1 LTFPEVHA
9 RRGALAQTGSPPAA
23 AQGTGCLEKAAK
35 PRNGSQYFDLYS
47 RHDVIHQTHGN
58 ELLQVNGG
66 AMRLEI
72 CTGDDRFEA
81 SLSDRFTSADLR
93 AFRELLA
100 QIKISKCSVIVLDL
114 ANLDWID
121 SAGLGMLLLA
131 RDAALKDNF
140 QLVLRSPQGN
150 VKSLLKLG
158 RFDTIFDMQF

>member
-1 LTFPEVHA
+1 M
-9 RRGALAQTGSPPAA
+9 
-23 AQGTGCLEKAAK
+23 
-35 PRNGSQYFDLYS
+35 
-47 RHDVIHQTHGN
+47 IHHTHGN

-72 CTGDDRFEA
+72 CTYGDRFEA
-81 SLSDRFTSADLR
+81 SLSDRLTSADLR
-93 AFRELLA
+93 AFRELLS

-114 ANLDWID
+114 ADLDWID

-131 RDAALKDNF
+131 REAALKDNF

-158 RFDTIFDMQF
+158 RFDTIFDMRF